1 MTPAPEDLAAL
12 CAREYPRLVGA
23 LALLT
28 GDRELARDLA
38 QEAVVRLC
46 RDWPRVREM
55 GSPGGWLHRVGVN
68 LARSRFRRLGAELRA
83 NQRATGGAG
92 GADVLD
98 LALEGAADRL
108 AVRAALSALPRRQRE
123 AVVLHYYLGH
133 PLDEVA
139 DLLGMRTGAVK
150 STLHRGRA
158 ALRIALAEPQPLR
171 EPA

>member
-1 MTPAPEDLAAL
+1 VTPAPNDLAVI

-55 GSPGGWLHRVGVN
+55 RSPGGWLHRVGVN

-83 NQRATGGAG
+83 NQRAVAG
-92 GADVLD
+92 DTDDD

-108 AVRAALSALPRRQRE
+108 VVRAALATLPLRQRE

-133 PLDEVA
+133 PLEEVA
-139 DLLGMRTGAVK
+139 VLLGMRTGTVK

-158 ALRIALAEPQPLR
+158 ALRVALGDAERQPLR
-171 EPA
+171 ETA